1 LGPGDVEARRS
12 SRHKRHNDGQ
22 GGTAL
27 LVIDMLNP
35 YEHEDSDR
43 LAESAA
49 GVVPSIHTLL
59 ETARKVEVPV
69 VYVNDNYGDWN
80 TSSSDLAEKAMA
92 GRHPE
97 LIEPL
102 LPPDDAS
109 FVIKARH
116 SVFYGTPLEYQLDQ
130 MQVTRLVLTGQV
142 TEQCIL
148 YSALDAYVRH
158 FRVTIPRDAVAHIY
172 DHLADSALEMMK
184 RNMSAEVALAAEC
197 RLA

>member
-1 LGPGDVEARRS
+1 MEAGRS
-12 SRHKRHNDGQ
+12 SRHRRHGESDGRS
-22 GGTAL
+22 AL

-35 YEHEDSDR
+35 YEHEDAER

-49 GVVPSIHTLL
+49 EAVPSIRLL
-59 ETARKVEVPV
+59 LDRANEEDIPV

-80 TSSSDLAEKAMA
+80 SSASELVDRATE

-102 LPPDDAS
+102 LPPEGVS

-116 SVFYGTPLEYQLDQ
+116 SVFYQTPLEYLLDQ
-130 MQVTRLVLTGQV
+130 MEVTRLVLAGQA

-158 FRVTIPRDAVAHIY
+158 FQVAVPRDAVAHIHR
-172 DHLADSALEMMK
+172 HLADAAQEMME
-184 RNMSAEVALAAEC
+184 RNMSAEIVDSAEC
-197 RLA
+197 KFA